1 MAQSAFAFFN
11 IIGIRGKPER
21 PGSRETQRGG
31 FCQAGLCK
39 QDALFFSFFSGG
51 ANAER
56 SACFFCLAQTITSPT
71 SIRPAVSM
79 AYTVYFV
86 GGSSGAVRVP
96 R

>member
-11 IIGIRGKPER
+11 INGIRGKPER
-21 PGSRETQRGG
+21 PGSRGTQRGG

-56 SACFFCLAQTITSPT
+56 SACFFVIQTITSPT
-71 SIRPAVSM
+71 SMRPAVSM